1 MIHSTEPLFEQFL
14 ASVSSTRNE
23 SFVFIQKRE
32 KTTNQREY
40 KIVIIKSKIQ
50 TDFSDTKSFLNIPV
64 FTKCHKCQKS
74 SDSPVRVESGTQAS
88 QINDIHRSWSI
99 NYGP

>member
-40 KIVIIKSKIQ
+40 EIVIIKSKIQ
-50 TDFSDTKSFLNIPV
+50 TDFSDTKSF
-64 FTKCHKCQKS
+64 
-74 SDSPVRVESGTQAS
+74 
-88 QINDIHRSWSI
+88 
-99 NYGP
+99 